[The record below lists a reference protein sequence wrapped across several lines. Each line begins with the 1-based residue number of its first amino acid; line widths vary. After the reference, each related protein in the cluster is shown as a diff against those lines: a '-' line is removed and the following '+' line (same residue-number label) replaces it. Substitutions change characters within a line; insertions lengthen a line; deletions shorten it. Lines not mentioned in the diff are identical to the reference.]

1 MRDAGPG
8 RLNRENPWL
17 GLEAFEEA
25 DAHYFHGRERE
36 TAESL
41 RMVQRE
47 KLTVLLGRSGRGKTS
62 LIKAGLFPVLRQQN
76 FIPIYIRLDLTTDD
90 PGPRQQVFDALFAQC
105 AAGQVEASERV
116 DDETLG
122 EYFHRTKVEFWNDSN
137 RLVKP
142 VLAFDQFEEI
152 FTRGSEN
159 DAARR
164 RSRQF
169 LVELGDLIEGR
180 APQHLTEALE
190 NEASDI
196 TKRFDFD
203 KAAFKVLLSI
213 REDYF
218 LKLEEHKRTIPL
230 LHNRYTLKAMDFG
243 EATEVIVRNGAELVD
258 EEVAARIVAVAAGRG
273 NTVLPPEE
281 YGDLEIDPAILSFIC
296 SELNRKR
303 VEKSLS
309 KITGDLLL
317 GAEHEILSEFYERGM
332 NGLDPN
338 VRRFVEDE
346 LLTMQGYRDSYAFDR
361 ALALPGVT
369 QKALERLVNDRL
381 LRVDDRFGV
390 RRLELTHD
398 VLTSVVRESRDA
410 RKLQEAEQAA
420 REREL
425 AQKNQAE
432 ERERTLRREA
442 KERERALRRKLSLV
456 ATFAGLVV
464 IASAA
469 FVWQSKM
476 NAARTLS
483 LSLASAGRALLKTE
497 GDLGLLLAIEA
508 QNVHATDQATTLL
521 RRWQSEID
529 PRVHKYLSLHP
540 GRAGPVA
547 IRSDGKLLATA
558 NGKTVLLWDANGQK
572 VRDALDAHQAFVTSI
587 VFSPDGTQ
595 MASASEEG
603 RIVVQ
608 DVKTWKPV
616 ELQAKGENPAL
627 CLAFS
632 PDSKFLVSGHENTSI
647 KVWNVGDHQMLGSPL
662 TGHQGAVT
670 AVAFSPDQ
678 HAFASAGKDK
688 RVLVWNLE
696 TREVTG
702 GAMGESNDLTAVAFS
717 PDGET
722 IAAGDVDGKI
732 ALWDVK
738 AQTTHLLYTGR
749 EVSGLTFLGIGRIAS
764 GSADG
769 AIAVWDLSEGARVEI
784 TGSGET
790 KAKFAFSHDGKLA
803 ARASGDLVTL
813 FGFSDTGL
821 NPDRL
826 LGHNGDV
833 TGIRFSADGNTLAS
847 VAEDGSARVWNVVNR
862 RLLGTIPLD
871 QEERPLALGRGP
883 TDFLL
888 AATNSAGQ
896 LQVRHFDAQKSER
909 RVLENSTGPALVS
922 FSADGRFL
930 VSKVDDIVQLWDTTN
945 GKAMGRQLQSD
956 SAASRIP
963 LSPDGKIV
971 ALGDDEGWVELVPT
985 TGGDGLRCT
994 VPQKSLP
1001 MAFSADGKRLAVLS
1015 AENIVQ
1021 CNTETGKLVGTPWQA
1036 KQVNDLVYN
1045 PNNRLIAT
1053 SAPREPFVLLWD
1065 ADKGNKEQE
1074 LFGDERHYSKQ
1085 NTMSALAFSPD
1096 GKALAV
1102 ANNNTILLAD
1112 LDLNVEATKEKMCLI
1127 ANRNL
1132 TCNEWREFLGNRT
1145 YHATCPRYPADPSC

>member
-1 MRDAGPG
+1 MSDAGPG

-36 TAESL
+36 TAELL

-76 FIPIYIRLDLTTDD
+76 FVPIYVRLDFSTAD

-105 AAGQVEASERV
+105 AAGQVEASERA

-122 EYFHRTKVEFWNDSN
+122 EYFHRTKVEFWNNRN
-137 RLVKP
+137 RLVIP

-169 LVELGDLIEGR
+169 LAELGDLIEGR
-180 APQHLTEALE
+180 APQHLTEVLE
-190 NEASDI
+190 KGASEI
-196 TKRFDFD
+196 AKRFDFD
-203 KAAFKVLLSI
+203 KAAFKVLLGI

-230 LHNRYTLKAMDFG
+230 LHNRYTLKAMDGG
-243 EATEVIVRNGAELVD
+243 EAREVVVRNGAELVD
-258 EEVAARIVAVAAGRG
+258 EEVAARVVAVAAGRG
-273 NTVLPPEE
+273 NIVLPPED
-281 YGDLEIDPAILSFIC
+281 YGELEIDPAILSFIC

-303 VEKSLS
+303 LEKSLS

-317 GAEHEILSEFYERGM
+317 GAEHEILAEFYERSM

-346 LLTMQGYRDSYAFDR
+346 LLTMQGYRDSYAFDD

-369 QKALERLVNDRL
+369 QKALDQLVNDRL

-398 VLTSVVRESRDA
+398 VLTIVVRESRDA
-410 RKLQEAEQAA
+410 RKLREAEQAA

-425 AQKNQAE
+425 AQKRQAE
-432 ERERTLRREA
+432 
-442 KERERALRRKLSLV
+442 ERERALRRKLSLV
-456 ATFAGLVV
+456 AAFAGLVV
-464 IASAA
+464 IGSVA
-469 FVWQSKM
+469 FVWQAKT

-483 LSLASAGRALLKTE
+483 LGLAATGRALLKTE

-508 QNVHATDQATTLL
+508 HNVYATDQATTLL

-529 PRVHKYLSLHP
+529 PRAHKYFSLHR
-540 GRAGPVA
+540 GRAGSLA
-547 IRSDGKLLATA
+547 FGSDGKLLATA
-558 NGKTVLLWDANGQK
+558 NGKTILLWDANGRK
-572 VRDALDAHQAFVTSI
+572 ARDALEVHQAFVTSI
-587 VFSPDGTQ
+587 VFSPDGRH

-603 RIVVQ
+603 RIVVH
-608 DVKTWKPV
+608 DVETWEAV
-616 ELQAKGENPAL
+616 EFQAKGEDLAL

-632 PDSKFLVSGHENTSI
+632 PDSKFLVSGHENKSI

-662 TGHQGAVT
+662 SGHQGAVT

-678 HAFASAGKDK
+678 QTFASTGKDK
-688 RVLVWNLE
+688 HVVLWNLE
-696 TREVTG
+696 TLEATG
-702 GAMGESNDLTAVAFS
+702 SVMGQSSDLTAVVFS

-732 ALWDVK
+732 QLWDVK
-738 AQTTHLLYTGR
+738 SQKSRFLYTGR
-749 EVSGLTFLGIGRIAS
+749 EVSGLTFLGTGHIVS
-764 GSADG
+764 GSVDG
-769 AIAVWDLSEGARVEI
+769 AIAVWDLSADTPVQKEHI
-784 TGSGET
+784 TGYGET
-790 KAKFAFSHDGKLA
+790 KAKFAFSHDGKLT

-813 FGFSDTGL
+813 FGFSASGL

-826 LGHNGDV
+826 LGHDGQV

-847 VAEDGSARVWNVVNR
+847 VAEDGAARVWNVVNR
-862 RLLGTIPLD
+862 RLLRTIPLD

-888 AATNSAGQ
+888 ASTNSAGQ
-896 LQVRHFDAQKSER
+896 LQVRHFDAQKRER
-909 RVLENSTGPALVS
+909 RILENSTGPALVS
-922 FSADGRFL
+922 FSADGRIL

-945 GKAMGRQLQSD
+945 GKVIGQQLPSD
-956 SAASRIP
+956 SVATRIP

-971 ALGDDEGWVELVPT
+971 ALGNDEGWVDLVPT
-985 TGGDGLRCT
+985 TGGNGLRCN

-1001 MAFSADGKRLAVLS
+1001 MAFSPDGKRLAVLS
-1015 AENIVQ
+1015 AGNIFQ
-1021 CNTETGKLVGTPWQA
+1021 CNTETGKLVGTPRQA
-1036 KQVNDLVYN
+1036 KQVNDLVYS
-1045 PNNRLIAT
+1045 PNNRFIAT
-1053 SAPREPFVLLWD
+1053 SAPREPFVVLWD
-1065 ADKGNKEQE
+1065 ADKDNKEEE
-1074 LFGDERHYSKQ
+1074 LFGDERYYSKQ
-1085 NTMSALAFSPD
+1085 NTMSALTFSPD

-1112 LDLNVEATKEKMCLI
+1112 TELNVDATKEKMCGI

-1132 TCNEWREFLGNRT
+1132 TCTEWREFLGDRPYNV
-1145 YHATCPRYPADPSC
+1145 TCRAYPAGPPC